1 MSFFDKMKSG
11 LHQVKGKAQHTVE
24 ITKLYTQ
31 IQVKKKDL
39 QQHFAKLGETVYQS
53 SGMGKQKAESVD
65 DHQDQM
71 VKLCREIAHME
82 EEIEELEQ
90 EMHRLKGDK
99 QCRCGSYVPQEALFC
114 SRCGHK
120 FAAAYGQGDAIVI
133 DPIRD
138 RPNDDRQG
146 PGPT

>member
-31 IQVKKKDL
+31 IQVKKKEL
-39 QQHFAKLGETVYQS
+39 QQHFAKLGETVYES
-53 SGMGKQKAESVD
+53 SGIGKQKSVTVD
-65 DHQDQM
+65 DHQDKM
-71 VKLCREIAHME
+71 VQLCRDIAKME
-82 EEIEELEQ
+82 EEIDELEQ

-99 QCRCGSYVPQEALFC
+99 LCVCGTYVAQEALFC

-120 FAAAYGQGDAIVI
+120 FTNMGPQGYQPIVI
-133 DPIRD
+133 DPNKD
-138 RPNDDRQG
+138 RPNDGG
-146 PGPT
+146 PRST